1 MCLHVPSVV
10 MQSPSH
16 NDHPMRKTNTHTIR
30 QRVWFTLEVYNYSRL
45 SQVVAQAVR
54 ARSCLTH

>member
-1 MCLHVPSVV
+1 
-10 MQSPSH
+10 
-16 NDHPMRKTNTHTIR
+16 MRKTNTHTIR